1 MRVRLAHLARV
12 HVHADDV
19 NVDMCTA
26 AWMEL
31 SRSLFTQIRSGTIGY
46 YSVSQ
51 TMNSRNIFTRVL
63 VLDG

>member
-1 MRVRLAHLARV
+1 
-12 HVHADDV
+12 
-19 NVDMCTA
+19 MCTA

-31 SRSLFTQIRSGTIGY
+31 SRSLFTQIRQGTIGY